1 MKATVWFHA
10 VTAFAVTVAAAF
22 PSVNAAERE
31 EDDKM
36 VRQRTAEFVQALES
50 GVAAD
55 IAACWTSEGE
65 YVGSDGDPI
74 RGQESLKTAYDFSIA
89 EGGKPTVSH
98 QIEAVRF
105 LSADTAVV
113 NGVFESVRG
122 EEYEPS
128 RAGFSILY
136 VREDGQW
143 QIAVLRES
151 PHETTLRDLDWLIGK
166 WSIKSDDRTVQTSY
180 FWGDGES
187 FIFMQ
192 FTVDG
197 EDRKTTGRQIIGQ
210 DPATGAIRSWLFQ
223 SGGGLGE
230 ALWTRDGKDWRVDT
244 SGVSADGS
252 ELTATNIYTPQDKD
266 SFSFRSIDRTLNGE
280 ELDDIGP
287 ITVTRVEE
295 DAEKETE

>member
-1 MKATVWFHA
+1 MRATVLVHA
-10 VTAFAVTVAAAF
+10 VAAFAATVAAAL
-22 PSVNAAERE
+22 PSVNAAERAA
-31 EDDKM
+31 DDKA
-36 VRQRTAEFVQALES
+36 VRQRTEEIVQALES
-50 GVAAD
+50 GVADD

-74 RGQESLKTAYDFSIA
+74 RGQESLKAAYETSIA

-105 LSADTAVV
+105 LSRDSAVV
-113 NGVFESVRG
+113 NGVFESIRG
-122 EEYEPS
+122 EEKEPNA
-128 RAGFSILY
+128 AGFSILY

-151 PHETTLRDLDWLIGK
+151 PRETTLRDLDWLIGT
-166 WSIKSDDRTVQTSY
+166 WSVKADNGAVQTSY
-180 FWGDGES
+180 TWDDSKS

-197 EDRKTTGRQIIGQ
+197 EDRKTAGRQIIAQ
-210 DPATGAIRSWLFQ
+210 DAASGAIRSWLFQ

-230 ALWTRDGKDWRVDT
+230 AVWTRDGKDWRVD
-244 SGVSADGS
+244 SGGVSADGG
-252 ELTATNIYTPQDKD
+252 EMTATNIYTPQDKD
-266 SFSFRSIDRTLNGE
+266 SFTFRSINRTLDGE

-287 ITVTRVEE
+287 VTVQRVIEN
-295 DAEKETE
+295 AEKETE